1 MASEKNR
8 KQELSFTSGSILKP
22 LMLFALPV
30 LGAQIIQTLY
40 GSVDLMIVGRFGTA
54 ADVSAVANGVSVMN
68 TITWVISSLSIGTT
82 VLLGQRI
89 GSGDREAAGDI
100 IGAAIWL
107 FGFLGLLTMIL
118 LPVFAVPLCT
128 ALKVPEAAFAKCV
141 QYVTVCSY
149 GAVFI
154 VAYNV
159 LGSVFRGMGD
169 SRTPLLSVAIA
180 SVLNIAG
187 DYYLV
192 AIRGMASLGA
202 AIATVLAQAISVII
216 CIVIIS
222 LKGLPFSFGRK
233 NLRFNW
239 LPVRSTLNLG
249 MPITFQSLLVSM
261 SFIVIQVIVNDLGL
275 IASAGMGVAEKL
287 SGFIM
292 LVPNSFSQ
300 ALSAFVAQNVGARDY
315 KRADKALVYSIA
327 ASFSIALV
335 MAYLSFFHGDFMAG
349 LFSKDP
355 EVIKAGWDYLRAYAI
370 DTLMTSFMFCF
381 VGYFN
386 GFGLTRFDMI
396 QGIVGAFGVRVP
408 MAFAMSRVRPVSL
421 FLIGLSTPAS
431 TLLQNILC
439 VWYFF
444 RKKKQRTASADAA

>member
-1 MASEKNR
+1 MASEKKH
-8 KQELSFTSGSILKP
+8 KQELSFTSGPILKP
-22 LMLFALPV
+22 LLLFALPV

-40 GSVDLMIVGRFGTA
+40 GSVDLMIVGRFGSA

-89 GSGDREAAGDI
+89 GSGDKESAGDI
-100 IGAAIWL
+100 ISAAIWL
-107 FGFLGLLTMIL
+107 FGFLGLEVMVL
-118 LPVFAVPLCT
+118 LPFLAVPLCT
-128 ALKVPEAAFAKCV
+128 ALKVPELAFTKCV
-141 QYVTVCSY
+141 QYITVCSY

-222 LKGLPFSFGRK
+222 IKGLPFSFGRK
-233 NLRFNW
+233 NLRINW
-239 LPVRSTLNLG
+239 IAVRSTLNLG
-249 MPITFQSLLVSM
+249 LPITFQSLLVSM
-261 SFIVIQVIVNDLGL
+261 SFIVIQVIVNDIGL

-315 KRADKALVYSIA
+315 KRAEKALVYSIA

-335 MAYLSFFHGDFMAG
+335 MAYMSFFHGDLMAG

-370 DTLMTSFMFCF
+370 DTLMISFMFCF

-386 GFGLTRFDMI
+386 GCGLTRFDMV

-408 MAFAMSRVRPVSL
+408 MAFLMSRVRPVSL

-431 TLLQNILC
+431 SLLQNVLC
-439 VWYFF
+439 FWYYF
-444 RKKKQRTASADAA
+444 KKRRERAAKGSN

>member
-1 MASEKNR
+1 MAAER
-8 KQELSFTSGSILKP
+8 KELSFTSGPILKP

-54 ADVSAVANGVSVMN
+54 ADVSAVSNGVGVMN

-89 GSGDREAAGDI
+89 GSGDKKSAGDI
-100 IGAAIWL
+100 IGAAIWI
-107 FGFLGLLTMIL
+107 FGFLGLLAMVLIPL
-118 LPVFAVPLCT
+118 FGVPLCT
-128 ALKVPEAAFAKCV
+128 ALKVPQAAFDKCV
-141 QYVTVCSY
+141 QYVTVCAY

-169 SRTPLLSVAIA
+169 SKTPLLSVAIA

-192 AIRGMASLGA
+192 AVRGMASLGA
-202 AIATVLAQAISVII
+202 AIATVFAQAVSVII
-216 CIVIIS
+216 CMIIIS
-222 LKGLPFSFGRK
+222 LRGLPFSFGLQ

-239 LPVRSTLNLG
+239 IPMRSTLTLG
-249 MPITFQSLLVSM
+249 LPITFQTLLVSM
-261 SFIVIQVIVNDLGL
+261 SFIVIQVIVNDIGL

-300 ALSAFVAQNVGARDY
+300 ALSAFVAQNVGAGDY
-315 KRADKALVYSIA
+315 KRAEKSMIYSIIVSFAIGA
-327 ASFSIALV
+327 ALAF
-335 MAYLSFFHGDFMAG
+335 MAFFHGDLMAG
-349 LFSKDP
+349 LFTKDP
-355 EVIKAGWDYLRAYAI
+355 EVIAAGWDYLRAYAI
-370 DTLMTSFMFCF
+370 DTLMTSFLFCF
-381 VGYFN
+381 IGYFN
-386 GFGLTRFDMI
+386 GCGLTRFDMI
-396 QGIVGAFGVRVP
+396 QGIIGAFGVRVP
-408 MAFAMSRVRPVSL
+408 MAFMMARIRPVSL
-421 FLIGLSTPAS
+421 FLIGLSTPCS
-431 TLLQNILC
+431 TLVQNILC
-439 VWYFF
+439 FWYFF
-444 RKKKQRTASADAA
+444 RKKRERAGK